1 MVVFIMTF
9 LADGSMEA
17 RFLNDSIFDFMKAE
31 DLLNRFFK
39 EEVCWFGSFDV
50 NCSNEEGAYRHV

>member
-39 EEVCWFGSFDV
+39 EEVC
-50 NCSNEEGAYRHV
+50 